1 MPSPIESSPLY
12 NEDLAPTTAARRT
25 WGTYSFAALWVSMSV
40 NILTYM
46 LAASL
51 IQGGMNWKQAVI
63 TVFIGNTIVLIP
75 MLLNSHPG
83 ARYGIPFP
91 VLARASFGVLGANF
105 AAVLRALVACGW
117 FGIQTWIGGEAINT
131 LITTLAPAWGQ
142 VAHSTAICFMAFW
155 LINLLVILKG
165 IEYIRFL
172 QGISAPILLAV
183 GLLLLAWA
191 YKSAGGFGP
200 MLSAQSRFLSFSDFL
215 KFLIPALNGTVGFWA
230 TVSLNIPDF
239 TRFAKSQR
247 QQVIGQA
254 LALPTTMTLYSL
266 IGILV
271 TSATVVIY
279 GTAIWDPVQLL
290 SRFHSPVAVVISLL
304 AILLATLNVNIGAN
318 VVSPANDF
326 SNLWPRK
333 ISFRTGGIITCFMGI
348 ALMPWKLLS
357 SYSTFI
363 FGWLGGY
370 AAFLGPVAGIMICDY
385 FVIRRRELIVEDLY
399 LYPSKRQQ
407 QRSQSDAP
415 YSNGSY
421 GDASYQGTPSGV
433 PKADTTNAP
442 LGAEGRPGIYEYSR
456 GFNWL
461 AVLALAL
468 GAGTA
473 LVGLVVPSL
482 RILYSYSWFV
492 GFAVA
497 FVAYYGLMKPQVAWD
512 ARAGQYYE

>member
-1 MPSPIESSPLY
+1 MTTASCRIASSPLY
-12 NEDLAPTTAARRT
+12 NPDLAPAEAGRRT
-25 WGTYSFAALWVSMSV
+25 WGMYNFAALWVSMSV

-46 LAASL
+46 LAAGL
-51 IQGGMNWKQAVI
+51 IQGGMNWRQAVF
-63 TVFIGNTIVLIP
+63 TVFLGNSIVLVP

-91 VLARASFGVLGANF
+91 VLARASFGVLGANV

-131 LITTLAPAWGQ
+131 LIATLVPGWGGL
-142 VAHSTAICFMAFW
+142 AHGTAICFVAFW
-155 LINLLVILKG
+155 LMNLAVILKG

-172 QGISAPILLAV
+172 QGISAPVLLGV
-183 GLLLLAWA
+183 GILLLAWA
-191 YKSAGGFGP
+191 HRAAGGFGP
-200 MLSAQSRFLSFSDFL
+200 MLSAPSRFANFPDFL
-215 KFLIPALNGTVGFWA
+215 KFLVPALNGTVGFWA

-239 TRFAKSQR
+239 TRFARSQR
-247 QQVIGQA
+247 QQMIGQA

-290 SRFHSPVAVVISLL
+290 SRFHSPIAVVISLL

-333 ISFRTGGIITCFMGI
+333 ISFRTGGVITCFVGI
-348 ALMPWKLLS
+348 ALMPWKLLAN
-357 SYSTFI
+357 YKTFI
-363 FGWLGGY
+363 LGWLGGY

-385 FVIRRRELIVEDLY
+385 FVLRRRKLAVEDLY
-399 LYPSKRQQ
+399 LR
-407 QRSQSDAP
+407 
-415 YSNGSY
+415 G
-421 GDASYQGTPSGV
+421 
-433 PKADTTNAP
+433 
-442 LGAEGRPGIYEYSR
+442 GAYEYSG

-461 AVLALAL
+461 AVIALAL

-473 LVGLVVPSL
+473 LVGLAVSSL
-482 RILYSYSWFV
+482 RLLYDYSWFV
-492 GFAVA
+492 GFAVS
-497 FVAYYGLMKPQVAWD
+497 FGAYYSLMKVQGEPKLA
-512 ARAGQYYE
+512 AEEAL

>member
-1 MPSPIESSPLY
+1 MENSAQSRIESSPLY
-12 NEDLAPTTAARRT
+12 NEDLAPAGPERRH
-25 WGTYSFAALWVSMSV
+25 WGTYNFAALWVSMSV

-51 IQGGMNWKQAVI
+51 IQGGMNWKQAVA
-63 TVFIGNTIVLIP
+63 TVFLGNTIVLIP

-91 VLARASFGVLGANF
+91 VLARASFGVLGANV

-131 LITTLAPAWGQ
+131 LLVTLFPSWSQ
-142 VAHSTAICFMAFW
+142 VPHGAAICFFAFW
-155 LINLLVILKG
+155 LINLAVILQG
-165 IEYIRFL
+165 IEYIRIL

-191 YKSAGGFGP
+191 YRAAGGFGP
-200 MLSAQSRFLSFSDFL
+200 MLSAPSRFVSFSDFM

-239 TRFAKSQR
+239 TRFARSQR

-254 LALPTTMTLYSL
+254 LGLPTTMTLYSL

-271 TSATVVIY
+271 TSATVVVY

-333 ISFRTGGIITCFMGI
+333 INFRTGGIITCFMGI

-357 SYSTFI
+357 DYGTFI

-385 FVIRRRELIVEDLY
+385 FAIRRRVLVVDDLY
-399 LYPSKRQQ
+399 LR
-407 QRSQSDAP
+407 
-415 YSNGSY
+415 G
-421 GDASYQGTPSGV
+421 GV
-433 PKADTTNAP
+433 
-442 LGAEGRPGIYEYSR
+442 YEYAR

-461 AVLALAL
+461 AIIALAL

-473 LVGLVVPSL
+473 LVGLVVPPL
-482 RILYSYSWFV
+482 RVLYAYSWFV
-492 GFAVA
+492 GFAVS
-497 FVAYYGLMKPQVAWD
+497 FVAYYALMKLQRDEPAVA
-512 ARAGQYYE
+512 ALENTL

>member
-1 MPSPIESSPLY
+1 
-12 NEDLAPTTAARRT
+12 
-25 WGTYSFAALWVSMSV
+25 
-40 NILTYM
+40 
-46 LAASL
+46 
-51 IQGGMNWKQAVI
+51 
-63 TVFIGNTIVLIP
+63 

-131 LITTLAPAWGQ
+131 LLIVLAPGWAKVSYG
-142 VAHSTAICFMAFW
+142 TAICFMAFW

-165 IEYIRFL
+165 TEYIRFL
-172 QGISAPILLAV
+172 QGVSAPILLAV
-183 GLLLLAWA
+183 GLLLLGWA
-191 YKSAGGFGP
+191 YKAAGGFGP
-200 MLSAQSRFLSFSDFL
+200 MLSAPSRFLSFSDFL

-254 LALPTTMTLYSL
+254 LGLPTTMTLYSL

-333 ISFRTGGIITCFMGI
+333 INFRTGGVITCFMGI

-357 SYSTFI
+357 DYGTFI

-385 FVIRRRELIVEDLY
+385 FVIRRRVLVVDDLY
-399 LYPSKRQQ
+399 LYPSKRNQSAH
-407 QRSQSDAP
+407 SQSAAP
-415 YSNGSY
+415 YSAGSY
-421 GDASYQGTPSGV
+421 NTSYSDGSYQGTPSGV
-433 PKADTTNAP
+433 PKAVATDAP
-442 LGAEGRPGIYEYSR
+442 LGAEGLPGIYEYSR

-473 LVGLVVPSL
+473 LVGLVVPPL
-482 RILYSYSWFV
+482 RILYAYSWFV
-492 GFAVA
+492 GFAVS
-497 FVAYYGLMKPQVAWD
+497 FVAYYLLMKLQAPEK
-512 ARAGQYYE
+512 YHE

>member
-1 MPSPIESSPLY
+1 MNSSPQTSRIEFSPLY
-12 NEDLAPTTAARRT
+12 NPDLAPANAAHRT
-25 WGTYSFAALWVSMSV
+25 WGTYNFAALWVSMSV

-51 IQGGMNWKQAVI
+51 IQGGMNWKQAVT
-63 TVFIGNTIVLIP
+63 TVFVGNAIVLVP

-91 VLARASFGVLGANF
+91 VLARASFGVLGANV

-131 LITTLAPAWGQ
+131 LVATLFSSWTNVP
-142 VAHSTAICFMAFW
+142 HSTAICFLAFW
-155 LINLLVILKG
+155 CINLAVILKG

-172 QGISAPILLAV
+172 QGISAPVLLGV

-191 YKSAGGFGP
+191 YHAAGGFGP
-200 MLSAQSRFLSFSDFL
+200 MLAAPSRFASFSDFL

-239 TRFAKSQR
+239 TRFARSQR
-247 QQVIGQA
+247 QQAIGQA
-254 LALPTTMTLYSL
+254 LALPTTMTFYSL

-290 SRFHSPVAVVISLL
+290 SRFHSPVAVIISLI

-333 ISFRTGGIITCFMGI
+333 ISFRIGGVMTCFMGI
-348 ALMPWKLLS
+348 ALMPWKLLAN
-357 SYSTFI
+357 YKTFI
-363 FGWLGGY
+363 LGWLGGY

-385 FVIRRRELIVEDLY
+385 FVIRRRVLVVDDLY
-399 LYPSKRQQ
+399 LRH
-407 QRSQSDAP
+407 A
-415 YSNGSY
+415 
-421 GDASYQGTPSGV
+421 T
-433 PKADTTNAP
+433 
-442 LGAEGRPGIYEYSR
+442 YEYSG

-461 AVLALAL
+461 AVGALAL

-473 LVGLVVPSL
+473 LVGLVLPGL
-482 RILYSYSWFV
+482 RPLYDYSWFV
-492 GFAVA
+492 GFAVS
-497 FVAYYGLMKPQVAWD
+497 FGAYYGLMKLQREESEVEALEEAP
-512 ARAGQYYE
+512 

>member
-1 MPSPIESSPLY
+1 MTTSPPQSQPSRIESSPLY
-12 NEDLAPTTAARRT
+12 NPDLAPATRERRT
-25 WGTYSFAALWVSMSV
+25 WGTYNFAALWVSMSV

-51 IQGGMNWKQAVI
+51 IQGGMNWKQAVV
-63 TVFIGNTIVLIP
+63 TVFLGNSIVLIP

-83 ARYGIPFP
+83 ARYGVPFP
-91 VLARASFGVLGANF
+91 VLARASFGVLGANV

-117 FGIQTWIGGEAINT
+117 FGIQTWIGGEAIST
-131 LITTLAPAWGQ
+131 LIGVLAPGWAHF
-142 VAHSTAICFMAFW
+142 AHSTAICFFAFW
-155 LINLLVILKG
+155 LINLAVILKG

-172 QGISAPILLAV
+172 QGISAPILLGV

-191 YKSAGGFGP
+191 YHAAGGFGP
-200 MLSAQSRFLSFSDFL
+200 MLSAPSRFTSFPEFL
-215 KFLIPALNGTVGFWA
+215 KFLVPALNATVGFWA

-239 TRFAKSQR
+239 TRFARSQR

-254 LALPTTMTLYSL
+254 LGLPTTMTLYSL

-290 SRFHSPVAVVISLL
+290 SRFHSPLAVVISLL

-333 ISFRTGGIITCFMGI
+333 ISFRTGGVITCFMGV
-348 ALMPWKLLS
+348 AMMPWKLLA
-357 SYSTFI
+357 SYGTFI

-385 FVIRRRELIVEDLY
+385 FVIRRRVLIVDDLY
-399 LYPSKRQQ
+399 LR
-407 QRSQSDAP
+407 
-415 YSNGSY
+415 N
-421 GDASYQGTPSGV
+421 
-433 PKADTTNAP
+433 
-442 LGAEGRPGIYEYSR
+442 GIYEYSR

-461 AVLALAL
+461 AVIALAT
-468 GAGTA
+468 GAATA
-473 LVGLVVPSL
+473 LVGLVIPSL
-482 RILYSYSWFV
+482 RPLYDYSWFV
-492 GFAVA
+492 GFAVSFA
-497 FVAYYGLMKPQVAWD
+497 VYYSLMKLRGEATVLQPE
-512 ARAGQYYE
+512 GSL

>member
-1 MPSPIESSPLY
+1 MTRTQEASRIRIESSSLY
-12 NEDLAPTTAARRT
+12 NPDLAPSSNADRR
-25 WGTYSFAALWVSMSV
+25 WGTYNYAALWVSMSV

-51 IQGGMNWKQAVI
+51 IQGGMNWKQAVA
-63 TVFIGNTIVLIP
+63 TVFLGNTIVLLP

-83 ARYGIPFP
+83 TQYGIPFP
-91 VLARASFGVLGANF
+91 VLARASFGVLGANV

-117 FGIQTWIGGEAINT
+117 FGIQTWIGGEAVSSLIAT
-131 LITTLAPAWGQ
+131 LFPAWKSFPY
-142 VAHSTAICFMAFW
+142 STTVCFLAFW
-155 LINLLVILKG
+155 LINLAVIVKG
-165 IEYIRFL
+165 VECIRVL

-191 YKSAGGFGP
+191 YRSAGGFGP
-200 MLSAQSRFLSFSDFL
+200 ILAAPSQFSNFADFL
-215 KFLIPALNGTVGFWA
+215 KFLVPALNATVGFWA

-239 TRFAKSQR
+239 TRFARSQR
-247 QQVIGQA
+247 QQMIGQA
-254 LALPTTMTLYSL
+254 LALPATMTLYSL

-271 TSATVVIY
+271 TSATAVIY

-333 ISFRTGGIITCFMGI
+333 ISFRTGGVITCFMGI
-348 ALMPWKLLS
+348 AMMPWKLLG
-357 SYSTFI
+357 SYKTMI

-385 FVIRRRELIVEDLY
+385 FVIRRRVLFLEDLY
-399 LYPSKRQQ
+399 LR
-407 QRSQSDAP
+407 D
-415 YSNGSY
+415 
-421 GDASYQGTPSGV
+421 GV
-433 PKADTTNAP
+433 
-442 LGAEGRPGIYEYSR
+442 YEYSR

-461 AVLALAL
+461 ALIALAS

-473 LVGLVVPSL
+473 LVGLVVPAL
-482 RILYSYSWFV
+482 RTLYDYSWFV
-492 GFAVA
+492 GFAVS
-497 FVAYYGLMKPQVAWD
+497 FVAYYILMRFSGKYSTQSVQVQ
-512 ARAGQYYE
+512 RTHS

>member
-1 MPSPIESSPLY
+1 MNPSWQCRRPRSARERPADAMSAASSSTTGRSIESSPLY
-12 NEDLAPTTAARRT
+12 NRDLAPAGPEKRT
-25 WGTYSFAALWVSMSV
+25 WTTYNYAALWVSMSV

-51 IQGGMNWKQAVI
+51 IQGGMNWKQAVL
-63 TVFIGNTIVLIP
+63 TVFLGNTIVMVP

-83 ARYGIPFP
+83 ARYGVPFP
-91 VLARASFGVLGANF
+91 VLARASFGVVGANF

-117 FGIQTWIGGEAINT
+117 FGIHSSIGGEAINT
-131 LITTLAPAWGQ
+131 PLGTVLPAWRNNPHG
-142 VAHSTAICFMAFW
+142 TAICFTIFW
-155 LINLLVILKG
+155 AINVIVILRG

-172 QGISAPILLAV
+172 QGLSAPILLAV
-183 GLLLLAWA
+183 GLLLLGWA
-191 YKSAGGFGP
+191 YFGAGGFGP
-200 MLSAQSRFLSFSDFL
+200 MLSAPSQFPSTGDFL
-215 KFLIPALNGTVGFWA
+215 KFLIPALNGTVGFWS

-239 TRFAKSQR
+239 TRFAKDERGQA
-247 QQVIGQA
+247 IGQA
-254 LALPTTMTLYSL
+254 IALPLTMTLYSF
-266 IGILV
+266 IGVAV

-279 GTAIWDPVQLL
+279 GSAIWDPVQLL

-385 FVIRRRELIVEDLY
+385 FVIRRRVLVVDDLY
-399 LYPSKRQQ
+399 LR
-407 QRSQSDAP
+407 
-415 YSNGSY
+415 G
-421 GDASYQGTPSGV
+421 GV
-433 PKADTTNAP
+433 
-442 LGAEGRPGIYEYSR
+442 YEYSR

-473 LVGLVVPSL
+473 LVGLVVSPL
-482 RILYSYSWFV
+482 RILYAYSWFV
-492 GFAVA
+492 GFAVS
-497 FVAYYGLMKPQVAWD
+497 FGAYYVLMKLQESK
-512 ARAGQYYE
+512 G

>member
-1 MPSPIESSPLY
+1 MNINTKTSAIEFSPLY
-12 NEDLAPTTAARRT
+12 NADLAPTTPERRT
-25 WGTYSFAALWVSMSV
+25 WGTYNFAALWVSMSV

-51 IQGGMNWKQAVI
+51 IQGGMNWKQAVF
-63 TVFIGNTIVLIP
+63 TVFLGNTIVLVP

-83 ARYGIPFP
+83 ARYGVPFP
-91 VLARASFGVLGANF
+91 VLARASFGVLGANV

-117 FGIQTWIGGEAINT
+117 FGIQTWVGGEAVSSLLGI
-131 LITTLAPAWGQ
+131 LFPSW
-142 VAHSTAICFMAFW
+142 AHIEHRTAICFFAFW
-155 LINLLVILKG
+155 LINLAVILKG

-172 QGISAPILLAV
+172 QGISAPVLLAV
-183 GLLLLAWA
+183 GLLLLGWA
-191 YKSAGGFGP
+191 YRSAGGFGP
-200 MLSAQSRFLSFSDFL
+200 MLSAPSRFSNFADFL
-215 KFLIPALNGTVGFWA
+215 KFLVPALNATVGFWA

-239 TRFAKSQR
+239 TRFAHSQR

-254 LALPTTMTLYSL
+254 IALPTTMTLYSL

-290 SRFHSPVAVVISLL
+290 SRFHSPVAVVISLV

-326 SNLWPRK
+326 SNLWPRR
-333 ISFRTGGIITCFMGI
+333 ISFRVGGVITCFMGI
-348 ALMPWKLLS
+348 ALMPWKLLAN
-357 SYSTFI
+357 YKTFI
-363 FGWLGGY
+363 LGWLGGY

-385 FVIRRRELIVEDLY
+385 FVIRGRELQVDALY
-399 LYPSKRQQ
+399 LR
-407 QRSQSDAP
+407 
-415 YSNGSY
+415 G
-421 GDASYQGTPSGV
+421 
-433 PKADTTNAP
+433 
-442 LGAEGRPGIYEYSR
+442 GIYEYSH

-461 AVLALAL
+461 ALVALAA

-482 RILYSYSWFV
+482 RVLYDYSWFV
-492 GFAVA
+492 GFAVS
-497 FVAYYGLMKPQVAWD
+497 FVAYYGLMKWQTEPKVPAMEQA
-512 ARAGQYYE
+512 AQP